1 MFEDWELLD
10 ELFRRGRLR
19 SVEAR
24 HQVDPFSWDRYSQE
38 PGYLDHVRKGL
49 SRMTTDHLLQNGQ
62 FHFEMP
68 QLGYDREFDHRRGRP
83 YDMPR
88 YGQTLEAKSDLW
100 IITQP
105 KHRRLGDGEIR

>member
-1 MFEDWELLD
+1 MFEDRELLG

-24 HQVDPFSWDRYSQE
+24 HHVEPFAWDRYSQE
-38 PGYLDHVRKGL
+38 PGYIDHVRKGL
-49 SRMTTDHLLQNGQ
+49 ARMTTDHLLQNDQ

-68 QLGYDREFDHRRGRP
+68 GRVVLHGP
-83 YDMPR
+83 PA
-88 YGQTLEAKSDLW
+88 EAKSDLW

-105 KHRRLGDGEIR
+105 KNRRRGDGEVR